1 MNYITVQEASKKWG
15 VTERM
20 VRYYCNNNLVPNAC
34 QEGKSW
40 KIPANATKPSKDAG
54 VKSSVE
60 LPPLASKLVSQQKK
74 KNYHGLYDYTILN
87 LTYSSCRM
95 ASCRL
100 TRGQVEDIITTG
112 KTQASFEPLKI
123 SDLVEARNHVECVD
137 YLIRNIMDPL
147 TPKFIKDIHKML
159 FSGTIDEKR
168 YLVTAG
174 AYRKDNS
181 APTGRQL
188 PPATEISAQI
198 TRLINEYEKKKDIGL
213 TDILDFHVQ
222 FERLAPFDDG
232 NGRVGRLILFK
243 ECLRH
248 GVMPFILDDK
258 RRTRYLQ
265 GLREWEKDS
274 LILMEVVSKAQQ
286 RYSAQIELQKLK
298 AGELRFQRMYAR
310 NQG

>member
-1 MNYITVQEASKKWG
+1 
-15 VTERM
+15 
-20 VRYYCNNNLVPNAC
+20 
-34 QEGKSW
+34 
-40 KIPANATKPSKDAG
+40 
-54 VKSSVE
+54 
-60 LPPLASKLVSQQKK
+60 
-74 KNYHGLYDYTILN
+74 
-87 LTYSSCRM
+87 
-95 ASCRL
+95 
-100 TRGQVEDIITTG
+100 
-112 KTQASFEPLKI
+112 
-123 SDLVEARNHVECVD
+123 
-137 YLIRNIMDPL
+137 
-147 TPKFIKDIHKML
+147 ML